1 MPWDAQSMMK
11 KGAKSEPAKAAR
23 MANHILA
30 ASGNEG
36 MAIATALKASNKKT
50 YGRHRKLFP
59 TGGKE

>member
-1 MPWDAQSMMK
+1 MPWNAAKMIK
-11 KGAKSEPAKAAR
+11 KGAKGDAAKAAR

-36 MAIATALKASNKKT
+36 MAIATALKHSNKKT
-50 YGRHRKLFP
+50 HARRKLFP